1 MSFFTLNNFII
12 HNILKNIFEFLY
24 FSHFRNRNR
33 NGGGGNG
40 IGVSGG
46 GSENRRRFQGS
57 GPGTG
62 PRRPSQGRPL
72 PPQDFNLPEGAV
84 PLNRPNIN

>member
-1 MSFFTLNNFII
+1 MDIRLRWFIPSI
-12 HNILKNIFEFLY
+12 KKHLC
-24 FSHFRNRNR
+24 FRNRNR
-33 NGGGGNG
+33 NQGGNG
-40 IGVSGG
+40 IGITGG
-46 GSENRRRFQGS
+46 GSENRRRFQPS

-62 PRRPSQGRPL
+62 QRRPSQGRPL

>member
-1 MSFFTLNNFII
+1 MHPTR
-12 HNILKNIFEFLY
+12 Y
-24 FSHFRNRNR
+24 
-33 NGGGGNG
+33 
-40 IGVSGG
+40 
-46 GSENRRRFQGS
+46 ENRRRFQPS

-62 PRRPSQGRPL
+62 QRRPSQGRPL